1 MLAEFI
7 RWTAQQGPK
16 GVLLIDFDGVGAASA
31 SFLRESVLAFRDY
44 ARGYQPEVFPVVAN
58 LNDEIREEFALL
70 LRSRGEAILCCRVD
84 DAGQIVDV
92 QVLGALD
99 SSLERTLDA
108 IKERGAVSLAEL
120 RSLPDDAKASTWSN
134 RLASLI
140 RQGFVVPSPN
150 QKRRQY
156 RFVLADVGGT
166 GGS

>member
-1 MLAEFI
+1 MLSEFI
-7 RWTAQQGPK
+7 KWSAQHGPK
-16 GVLLIDFDGVGAASA
+16 GVLLIDFDGIGAASA

-58 LNDEIREEFALL
+58 LNDVIREEFALL

-84 DAGQIVDV
+84 ADGRIADA

-99 SSLERTLDA
+99 SGLERTLDA
-108 IKERGAVSLAEL
+108 IKERGTVSLAEL
-120 RSLPDDAKASTWSN
+120 RGLPDLAKASTWSN

-140 RQGFVVPSPN
+140 RQGFVVPSPD

-156 RFVLADVGGT
+156 RFVLADIGGT
-166 GGS
+166 DGS